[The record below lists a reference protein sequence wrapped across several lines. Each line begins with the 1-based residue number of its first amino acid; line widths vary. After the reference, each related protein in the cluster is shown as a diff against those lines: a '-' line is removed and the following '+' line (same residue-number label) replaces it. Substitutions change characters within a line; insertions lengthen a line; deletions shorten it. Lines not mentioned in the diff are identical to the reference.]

1 VSNKTLSKRLKFWRA
16 ERPDEWVMD
25 EFIRDAEVLE
35 RQLNDLAA
43 KLVEVNNFCQKRG
56 IGKIG
61 DSAVSALMQRHGE
74 LEAKAELLMKEAI
87 EK

>member
-16 ERPDEWVMD
+16 ERPDEWIMD

-43 KLVEVNNFCQKRG
+43 KLVEVSDFCRCAASK
-56 IGKIG
+56 KNAMT
-61 DSAVSALMQRHGE
+61 DLLFWY
-74 LEAKAELLMKEAI
+74 LERLIKEVT
-87 EK
+87 ENEQL